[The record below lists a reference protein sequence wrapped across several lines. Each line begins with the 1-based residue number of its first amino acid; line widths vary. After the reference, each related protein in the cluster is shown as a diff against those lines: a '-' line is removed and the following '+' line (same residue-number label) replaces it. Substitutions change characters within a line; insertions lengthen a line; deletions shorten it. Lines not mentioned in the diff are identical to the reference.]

1 MKRIL
6 IATLALVIGYAAQA
20 QGNLQ
25 FNQVKL
31 VTTVETVPVG
41 KVWKVEAVL
50 GQRSVSGTTTFHQTH
65 DVIIN
70 GITVNFTQDLSIARA
85 TGSGNTFGASAEGVS
100 TVPFWLP
107 AGSTLAISNNVSF
120 ISVLE
125 YNIVP

>member
-1 MKRIL
+1 MRISLLFSL
-6 IATLALVIGYAAQA
+6 IWLSFGLLA

-50 GQRSVSGTTTFHQTH
+50 GQRSASSTTSLHQTH

-85 TGSGNTFGASAEGVS
+85 TGSSTTFGASVEGVS

-107 AGSTLAISNNVSF
+107 AGATLAISNNVSF

>member
-1 MKRIL
+1 MKIALLFSL
-6 IATLALVIGYAAQA
+6 ICLSFGLYA

-50 GQRSVSGTTTFHQTH
+50 GQRSASGTTTFHQTH
-65 DVIIN
+65 DVLIN
-70 GITVNFTQDLSIARA
+70 GVTVNFTQDLSIARA
-85 TGSGNTFGASAEGVS
+85 TGSGSTFGASAEGVS

-107 AGSTLAISNNVSF
+107 AGASLAISNNVSF
-120 ISVLE
+120 ISVIE

>member
-1 MKRIL
+1 MKGFFLLFAIIL
-6 IATLALVIGYAAQA
+6 LGDFFA

-50 GQRSVSGTTTFHQTH
+50 GQRSTSGSTTFHQTH

-85 TGSGNTFGASAEGVS
+85 TGSSTTFGASAEGVS

>member
-1 MKRIL
+1 MRISLLFSL
-6 IATLALVIGYAAQA
+6 IYLSFASYA

-50 GQRSVSGTTTFHQTH
+50 GQRSVSGTTSFHQTH

>member
-1 MKRIL
+1 MKIALLFSL
-6 IATLALVIGYAAQA
+6 ICLSFGLYA

-50 GQRSVSGTTTFHQTH
+50 GQRSISGSTTFHQTH
-65 DVIIN
+65 DVLIN
-70 GITVNFTQDLSIARA
+70 GIMVNFTQDLAVARA
-85 TGSGNTFGASAEGVS
+85 TGSGSTFGASAEGVS

-107 AGSTLAISNNVSF
+107 AGASLAISNNVSF
-120 ISVLE
+120 ISVIE

>member
-1 MKRIL
+1 MKIALLFSL
-6 IATLALVIGYAAQA
+6 ICLSFGLYA

-50 GQRSVSGTTTFHQTH
+50 GQRSASGTTTFHQSH
-65 DVIIN
+65 DVLIN
-70 GITVNFTQDLSIARA
+70 GIMVNFTQDLAVARA
-85 TGSGNTFGASAEGVS
+85 TGSGSTFGASAEGVS

-107 AGSTLAISNNVSF
+107 AGASLAISNNVSF
-120 ISVLE
+120 ISVIE